1 MREARV
7 ITAAAAAMCLMM
19 VGLRAQAPVTAR
31 AALKNAQGETVGQ
44 AVLTETPHGVLIETT
59 LTGVPAG
66 VHAFHIHAVGQ
77 CEPPFTTA
85 GGHFNPTSKEHGIE
99 NPRGMH
105 AGDMPNVN
113 VPTDGK
119 LTFERLAEHV
129 TLVAGPNS
137 LFDSDGSALVL
148 HAGADDY
155 KSDPAGNAGARLA
168 CGVVTR

>member
-1 MREARV
+1 MRRARV
-7 ITAAAAAMCLMM
+7 ITVAAAGVCILM
-19 VGLRAQAPVTAR
+19 VGLRAQAPTTAR

-44 AVLTETPHGVLIETT
+44 ATLTETPHGVLIRTT
-59 LTGVPAG
+59 LTGVPPG
-66 VHAFHIHAVGQ
+66 EHAFHIHAVGQ
-77 CEPPFTTA
+77 CEPPFTSA

-113 VPTDGK
+113 VPADGR

-129 TLVAGPNS
+129 TLAAGPAS
-137 LFDSDGSALVL
+137 LFDDDGSALVL

-155 KSDPAGNAGARLA
+155 TSDPAGDAGARLA
-168 CGVVTR
+168 CGVVAR

>member
-1 MREARV
+1 MRRV
-7 ITAAAAAMCLMM
+7 LLMTAAVVSITIL
-19 VGLRAQAPVTAR
+19 GLRAQAPTPAQ
-31 AALKNAQGETVGQ
+31 ASLKNAQGETVGQ
-44 AVLTETPHGVLIETT
+44 ATLTETPHGVLIKTT
-59 LTGVPAG
+59 LTGVPPG

-105 AGDMPNVN
+105 AGDMPNVT
-113 VPTDGK
+113 VPADGQ
-119 LTFERLAEHV
+119 LTFEQLAGQV
-129 TLVAGPNS
+129 TLGEGPNS
-137 LFDSDGSALVL
+137 LFDDDGSALVL

-155 KSDPAGNAGARLA
+155 RSDPAGNAGGRLA